1 MIKIELNPTQ
11 VMDLLKL
18 IETAEAVLQLRRRE
32 IAHEVVRYNEW
43 EVVFKNLTKQ
53 LELTKEANAQLF
65 MDLLNQ
71 YKDDANG

>member
-1 MIKIELNPTQ
+1 MIKIEFEPTQ

-18 IETAEAVLQLRRRE
+18 IESAEAILDLRRRE

-53 LELTKEANAQLF
+53 LELTKEANNKMF
-65 MDLLNQ
+65 MELLHQ
-71 YKDDANG
+71 YKGEV

>member
-1 MIKIELNPTQ
+1 MIKIELEPTQ

-43 EVVFKNLTKQ
+43 EVVFKKLTEQ
-53 LELTKEANAQLF
+53 LELTKEANNKIF
-65 MDLLNQ
+65 MNLLHQ
-71 YKDDANG
+71 YKDENR

>member
-1 MIKIELNPTQ
+1 MIKIELEPTQ

-43 EVVFKNLTKQ
+43 EVVFKKLTEQ
-53 LELTKEANAQLF
+53 LELTKEVNNKIF
-65 MDLLNQ
+65 MNLLHQ
-71 YKDDANG
+71 YQDENR